1 MENEKQVHKNF
12 P

>member
-1 MENEKQVHKNF
+1 MEHDKQVHKNF